1 MPQAKLARQQMNNDA
16 AIGFG
21 TVTSLSGGPT
31 RRGESIQN
39 LFLELFNRAT
49 GGSISADPFEAYNF
63 CSNFLVDWSLRAL

>member
-39 LFLELFNRAT
+39 LF
-49 GGSISADPFEAYNF
+49 
-63 CSNFLVDWSLRAL
+63 

>member
-39 LFLELFNRAT
+39 LFLELSNRAT
-49 GGSISADPFEAYNF
+49 EGSISTDHFEAYNF